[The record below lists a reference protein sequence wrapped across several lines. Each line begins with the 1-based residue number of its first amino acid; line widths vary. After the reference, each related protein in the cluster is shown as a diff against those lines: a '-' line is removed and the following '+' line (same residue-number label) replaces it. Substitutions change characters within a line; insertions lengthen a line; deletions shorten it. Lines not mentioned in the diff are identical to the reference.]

1 MEIKKFFITVLLLLS
16 VMSAV
21 AQNDSWAK
29 RVFRSVKHYLDSS
42 VVKSVDSR
50 YIVVP
55 ERPWQVIMRYNM
67 DKMNLKMHSI
77 VDDEDFYDFSIDWE
91 PRLTTHTANNI
102 GLWVGYRG
110 YGLGY
115 SFSLNKRTGGYFT
128 IGAIGGNYGINLRL
142 RTFNTNEFEASIND
156 CSESDAFPPGHEDF
170 LLESPIRVHSLM
182 IDGYYMF
189 NNKRFS
195 YAAAYDQSTI
205 QVRSAGSLMVG
216 ALWNAMSVR
225 FDDDDVM
232 KFLMHNVGAFKIRQ
246 GSLGAGYAYNWVPVK
261 GLLVNMM
268 FMPML
273 TLYNRQSVERFE
285 FADIEEDVLYG
296 SSENDT
302 RWSRVT
308 LNFNARAS
316 VTYNWDRY
324 FLNIFG
330 QWNNHNYDY
339 GDDGNGRINDWFL
352 NAALGV
358 RF

>member
-1 MEIKKFFITVLLLLS
+1 MITKKFFITILLSLS
-16 VMSAV
+16 VMSAF
-21 AQNDSWAK
+21 AQGESWIKKAARGIK
-29 RVFRSVKHYLDSS
+29 NYLDSS
-42 VVKSVDSR
+42 VIKSVDSR

-77 VDDEDFYDFSIDWE
+77 IDEEDFYFDWE
-91 PRLTTHTANNI
+91 PELTTHTANNI

-115 SFSLNKRTGGYFT
+115 SISLNKRTGDLFT
-128 IGAIGGNYGINLRL
+128 IGAIGGNYGINLRM
-142 RTFNTNEFEASIND
+142 RTFNTNEFEAYLHEGSL
-156 CSESDAFPPGHEDF
+156 SDVFPPGYEEF
-170 LLESPIRVHSLM
+170 EIESPIRVHSLM

-189 NNKRFS
+189 NSKRFS

-205 QVRSAGSLMVG
+205 QVHSAGSLMVG

-225 FDDDDVM
+225 FDTVDEM
-232 KFLMHNVGAFKIRQ
+232 KLLMNNIGGFKIRQ
-246 GSLGAGYAYNWVPVK
+246 GSIGAGYAYNWVPVK

-268 FMPML
+268 FMPMV
-273 TLYNRQSVERFE
+273 TLYNRQSVEKYE
-285 FADIEEDVLYG
+285 FASVEIEDLFG
-296 SSENDT
+296 SSENEA

-316 VTYNWDRY
+316 VTYNFDRY
-324 FLNIFG
+324 FLNIYG
-330 QWNNHNYDY
+330 QWNNHRYSY
-339 GDDGNGRINDWFL
+339 GDDGDGRLNDWFI
-352 NAALGV
+352 NSSLGV